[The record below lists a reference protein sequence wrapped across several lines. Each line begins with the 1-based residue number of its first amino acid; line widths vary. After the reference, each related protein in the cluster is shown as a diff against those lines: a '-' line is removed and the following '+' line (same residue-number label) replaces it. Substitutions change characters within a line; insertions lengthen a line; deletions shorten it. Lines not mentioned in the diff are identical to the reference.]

1 MMYTTPRMKKLYNE
15 IQQKLFYMIPEKWD
29 KIFLYASV
37 SEGINKLETG
47 EMYFYYFPKGI
58 LKKDPVNVYDV
69 PNKFNIDDTKYFKL
83 ADELYGIIKRLR
95 KEYINMNDKAWSNII
110 ISIENFKFK
119 VEYGFEDFK
128 NSQYNSYDRH
138 IIFRYMYLN
147 TSINTYNKK
156 ERTMIEN
163 YMRGMHL
170 RNEKKEIYI
179 EPIYKIEQKNIID
192 YQKED
197 EEVLV
202 KNDEKANST
211 VKYNYE
217 IRNDYEKNYLK
228 KNNNDDNY
236 YSYMKK
242 VTDNVEQE
250 AKLEN
255 KIKLQVQQAFEETNN
270 EHKNQILNFDK
281 WN

>member
-58 LKKDPVNVYDV
+58 LKKDPVNVYEV

-228 KNNNDDNY
+228 KNNNADNY

-250 AKLEN
+250 SKLEN

>member
-58 LKKDPVNVYDV
+58 LKKDPVNVYEV

-228 KNNNDDNY
+228 KNNNADNY